1 MTAKHLP
8 VVSHFILESK
18 EMKWIYSSKIY
29 EALQSQG
36 VDKRLC
42 ITLVSSSYFWPTFP
56 KQGKRRYFS
65 LVLSQSSPSLSAP
78 FAEAVPTPQQPLPPP
93 TEFYQLSH

>member
-8 VVSHFILESK
+8 VVSHFILKSK
-18 EMKWIYSSKIY
+18 ETKWIYSSKIY

-36 VDKRLC
+36 VDKSLFV
-42 ITLVSSSYFWPTFP
+42 TLVSSSYFWPAFP

-65 LVLSQSSPSLSAP
+65 LV
-78 FAEAVPTPQQPLPPP
+78 
-93 TEFYQLSH
+93 